1 MAYSSPK
8 RRPDIQDAQRRRIC
22 REAGYRCAN
31 CRRPVV
37 TVHHII
43 PWREAL
49 ARFGNANPEP
59 YLIALCGLC
68 HVAADA
74 KQISPDALRHL
85 KTELARSCLF
95 PGNICTE
102 GGDTLA
108 QGADLAEIVSDFD
121 WAFRRHALS
130 PKQYKDILST
140 LHKSLDVIKPTEHG
154 RAEFLISYARFLRLQ
169 GSLGFTAAE
178 AALETAIGIV
188 PSDSTQIRRIWYQQ
202 AYIHYLRHDYVA
214 AQRLFKRASIGRDS
228 TAFMSALLIDISK
241 WRGSGRFDIK
251 IFSGRPFSCA
261 GGVGNKYY
269 LAFAEAH
276 AHVGEQLVRA
286 ALLDDKAKISP
297 RDVFTAMN
305 HWKTYSTICDAL
317 AVLPSPDYH
326 RINGGLLLLD
336 KQYERAAAVLE
347 CAVIQHQ
354 LLHDSELTAETLYL
368 SGMACEK
375 MGDHA
380 RAKDLYRKATNCDP
394 GMDNIHAIALAERR
408 LESMK

>member
-1 MAYSSPK
+1 
-8 RRPDIQDAQRRRIC
+8 
-22 REAGYRCAN
+22 
-31 CRRPVV
+31 
-37 TVHHII
+37 
-43 PWREAL
+43 
-49 ARFGNANPEP
+49 
-59 YLIALCGLC
+59 
-68 HVAADA
+68 
-74 KQISPDALRHL
+74 
-85 KTELARSCLF
+85 
-95 PGNICTE
+95 
-102 GGDTLA
+102 
-108 QGADLAEIVSDFD
+108 
-121 WAFRRHALS
+121 
-130 PKQYKDILST
+130 
-140 LHKSLDVIKPTEHG
+140 
-154 RAEFLISYARFLRLQ
+154 
-169 GSLGFTAAE
+169 
-178 AALETAIGIV
+178 
-188 PSDSTQIRRIWYQQ
+188 
-202 AYIHYLRHDYVA
+202 
-214 AQRLFKRASIGRDS
+214 
-228 TAFMSALLIDISK
+228 MSALLIDISK